1 LKEVG
6 VKGLKMLL
14 TALVMSVWVSAAAAA
29 SLGRASDAPVTV
41 VYDDVATEIATAR
54 VDGAELWVTMADLKR
69 ATRFELKPQ
78 GVCRDELCFPLPKER
93 RGEFVRDNG
102 GALWFHLTEFARL
115 VRQPFAYDAG
125 EGTTEN
131 SRSLAALGMTNE
143 KARTNATAVWYFGL
157 RADQRE
163 GLTSLKAPNFTL
175 PDMAGEMHSLAD
187 FRGKKVL
194 LVTWA
199 SW

>member
-1 LKEVG
+1 MRLGICRSVPVVLVG
-6 VKGLKMLL
+6 VLMG
-14 TALVMSVWVSAAAAA
+14 ASGSRVRAAET
-29 SLGRASDAPVTV
+29 RVTV
-41 VYDDVATEIATAR
+41 VYDDVATQIAAAR

-93 RGEFVRDNG
+93 RGEFVRENG
-102 GALWFHLTEFARL
+102 GARWFHLTEFARL
-115 VRQPFAYDAG
+115 VRQPFAHDEAP
-125 EGTTEN
+125 T
-131 SRSLAALGMTNE
+131 S
-143 KARTNATAVWYFGL
+143 WYFGL

-175 PDMAGEMHSLAD
+175 PDMAGKMHSLAD